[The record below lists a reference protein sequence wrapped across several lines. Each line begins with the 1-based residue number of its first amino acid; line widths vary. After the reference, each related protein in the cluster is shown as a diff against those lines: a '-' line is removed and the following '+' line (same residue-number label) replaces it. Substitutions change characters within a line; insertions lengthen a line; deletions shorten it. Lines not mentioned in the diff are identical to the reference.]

1 MIHNLLEKRFNG
13 TGNLIYMATS
23 TNNIPSIRSL
33 TPYYHDGCFYA
44 ITDKQSSK
52 INQIIDN
59 PNVAICGLFFNAK
72 AIATIIGPLKE
83 SPDIASKLINYCD
96 SWIKLGH
103 VDINSE
109 NTCILKIQLQ
119 EGYIIDKEKRYEIQ
133 FS

>member
-23 TNNIPSIRSL
+23 TNNMPSIRSL
-33 TPYYHDGCFYA
+33 TPYYQDSCFYA
-44 ITDKQSSK
+44 ITDKTSSK
-52 INQIIDN
+52 IKQIEDN

-72 AIATIIGPLKE
+72 ATATLIGPLKNNPE
-83 SPDIASKLINYCD
+83 IASKLIDYCE

-103 VDINSE
+103 VDVESE
-109 NTCILKIQLQ
+109 NTCILKIQIQ
-119 EGYIIDKEKRYEIQ
+119 DGYIIDKDKRYEIH